1 MPHSRRSYNF
11 TNGKVWLMKK
21 AVHPETGVG
30 WKLHEVADRLLSFP
44 GIDPNYLV
52 RIRTYWLL
60 TLGAIGFVALLTV
73 LVAVLRVPVLVQ
85 YGLVLLGGYL
95 LIAATV
101 VWARRPVLWIGLV
114 GQIFT
119 LLVTFV
125 AIVRLGGLLHS
136 GGIVTTGIAAVLF
149 SVFLQRPRW
158 TIFLFALFCVLLAA
172 TAVFAPEMPEG
183 IGISPFANTLLYV
196 INTLWISGFM
206 AFFMVSFI
214 RDRLHAEE
222 EEARRLKALDA
233 AKTQFY
239 TNISHEFRT
248 PLTIFS
254 GMAEQIESQPER
266 WLDEGTEMIKHNSR
280 RILALVNQML
290 DLSKLDAG
298 KMELRLR
305 QADVIRWLRY
315 LCESCRSYAESR
327 KLELIFETEIPEL
340 VMDHD
345 PDKLSD
351 ILSNLLSNAV
361 KFTPPG
367 GTISVSIGVEAGMA
381 APQLLLAVR
390 DTGAGIEPEHVPF
403 VFDRFFR
410 GRQGEDIAGTGI
422 GLSLARALARL
433 SGGDVFVKSKVGEGS
448 EFTLQLPITHIAPFD
463 EADEKGVHSE
473 WQSVHFQPEW
483 NGAKTGPSEDIPLIL
498 IVDDYPDILQY
509 LRSALS
515 DRYRVESAAN
525 GREGLEKALHL
536 TPDLIIS
543 DVMMPEM
550 DGMELCRSLKQNPAT
565 SHIPVV
571 LLTARAD
578 AETKLEGLNNQADAY
593 LAKPFS
599 PAELGL
605 ILRNLLANREALRKY
620 YLAAAGL
627 GATSVTPTPAVG
639 ISELEQAFLE
649 QAHEV
654 VIQHLDDPDFHVDDL
669 CRAMLMSQSQ
679 LHRKLT
685 ALTGMPANRFIRQ
698 IRLQEAAQLLR
709 STSLNVAEVAYD
721 TGFRD
726 PDYFGRAFRKMYGM
740 APTEYREAG

>member
-1 MPHSRRSYNF
+1 
-11 TNGKVWLMKK
+11 MKK
-21 AVHPETGVG
+21 AIHPQPGVG
-30 WKLHEVADRLLSFP
+30 GRLQNLADRLLSFP
-44 GIDPNYLV
+44 GIEPNYLV
-52 RIRTYWLL
+52 RIRTYWIMVLGAAVFVFFL
-60 TLGAIGFVALLTV
+60 TLLVWALGSKTLVWNGIALL
-73 LVAVLRVPVLVQ
+73 LG
-85 YGLVLLGGYL
+85 YGL
-95 LIAATV
+95 IAGFIPFAK
-101 VWARRPVLWIGLV
+101 RPLLWIGV
-114 GQIFT
+114 IGQTFT
-119 LLVTFV
+119 IVVTFV
-125 AIVRLGGLLHS
+125 TIAILGGLFRS
-136 GGIVTTGIAAVLF
+136 GGIITAAIAAVLF
-149 SVFLQRPRW
+149 SVFLLRPAW
-158 TIFLFALFCVLLAA
+158 TFFLFALFCVLLLA
-172 TAVFAPEMPEG
+172 TPFITPLLDFGADLT
-183 IGISPFANTLLYV
+183 PFANTLLYI

-248 PLTIFS
+248 PLTIIS

-315 LCESCRSYAESR
+315 LCESFRSYAESR

-351 ILSNLLSNAV
+351 MLSNLLSNAI

-367 GTISVSIGVEAGMA
+367 GTISVRARVEADMA
-381 APQLLLAVR
+381 VPHLLLTVQ
-390 DTGAGIEPEHVPF
+390 DTGEGIEPEHLPF

-410 GRQGEDIAGTGI
+410 GRQGENIAGTGI
-422 GLSLARALARL
+422 GLSLARSLARL
-433 SGGDVFVKSKVGEGS
+433 SGGDIYVKSTVKEGS
-448 EFTLQLPITHIAPFD
+448 EFTLQLPITHIAPLD
-463 EADEKGVHSE
+463 EADEQWEKTE
-473 WQSVHFQPEW
+473 WLSVHFQSEW
-483 NGAKTGPSEDIPLIL
+483 NGEKTASSEDTPLVL

-509 LRSALS
+509 LCSALS
-515 DRYRVESAAN
+515 DRYWVESAAD
-525 GREGLEKALHL
+525 GREGLEKALQL

-550 DGMELCRSLKQNPAT
+550 DGMELCRHLKQNPVT

-578 AETKLEGLNNQADAY
+578 ADSKLEGLNNQADAY

-627 GATSVTPTPAVG
+627 SATSEAPNPAVG
-639 ISELEQAFLE
+639 ISALEQAFLE
-649 QAHEV
+649 RAHEV

-685 ALTGMPANRFIRQ
+685 ALTGMPANRFIRK

>member
-1 MPHSRRSYNF
+1 
-11 TNGKVWLMKK
+11 MKK
-21 AVHPETGVG
+21 AIHPETGVG
-30 WKLHEVADRLLSFP
+30 WKLHKVADRLLSFP
-44 GIDPNYLV
+44 GIEPNYLV
-52 RIRTYWLL
+52 RIRTYWIMVVGAAVFVLFL
-60 TLGAIGFVALLTV
+60 TLLVWALGSKT
-73 LVAVLRVPVLVQ
+73 LVWNGITLLLG
-85 YGLVLLGGYL
+85 YGLIVGFIP
-95 LIAATV
+95 IAK
-101 VWARRPVLWIGLV
+101 RPVLWIGV
-114 GQIFT
+114 IGQTFT
-119 LLVTFV
+119 IVVTFV
-125 AIVRLGGLLHS
+125 TISILGGLFRS
-136 GGIVTTGIAAVLF
+136 GGIITAAIAAVLF
-149 SVFLQRPRW
+149 SVFLLRPAW
-158 TIFLFALFCVLLAA
+158 TFFLFALFCVLLLA
-172 TAVFAPEMPEG
+172 TPFITPLLDFGADLT
-183 IGISPFANTLLYV
+183 PFANTLLYI

-248 PLTIFS
+248 PLTIIS

-315 LCESCRSYAESR
+315 LCESFRSYAESR

-367 GTISVSIGVEAGMA
+367 GTISVSVRVEAGMA
-381 APQLLLAVR
+381 APQLLLGVR

-463 EADEKGVHSE
+463 DVDEKGGHNE
-473 WQSVHFQPEW
+473 WQTVHFQSEW
-483 NGAKTGPSEDIPLIL
+483 NGAKTAPSEDIPLIL
-498 IVDDYPDILQY
+498 VVDDYPDILQY

-515 DRYRVESAAN
+515 ERYRVESAAN

-550 DGMELCRSLKQNPAT
+550 DGMELCRSLKHNPAT

-578 AETKLEGLNNQADAY
+578 TDSKLEGLNNKADAY

-599 PAELGL
+599 PTELGL
-605 ILRNLLANREALRKY
+605 ILRNLMANREALRTY

-627 GATSVTPTPAVG
+627 GATSETPIPAVG

-649 QAHEV
+649 RAHEV

-709 STSLNVAEVAYD
+709 STGLNVAEVAYD